1 MFKSIIQ
8 SSDAEAPS
16 PVVRG
21 EHLKG
26 DSLVDSGWKV
36 LPNHCLRSRTENKQK
51 GSNRVSW

>member
-1 MFKSIIQ
+1 MLKSIIQ

-36 LPNHCLRSRTENKQK
+36 LPNHCPRSRTENKQK